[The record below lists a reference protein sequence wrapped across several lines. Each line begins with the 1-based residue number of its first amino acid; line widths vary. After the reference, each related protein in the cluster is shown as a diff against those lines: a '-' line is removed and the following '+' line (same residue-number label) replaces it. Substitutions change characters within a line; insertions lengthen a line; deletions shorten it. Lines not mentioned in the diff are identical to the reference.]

1 MSTLRDVMKLDDERL
16 VRETVRLHGV
26 ERGVL
31 AELLVYLGEV
41 DARRLY
47 AQGPYSSMYA
57 WCHGEL
63 GLSESQTAKR
73 IRVARAA
80 RRFPALLEA
89 IEAGRLHLSAA
100 HALAPVLTEEKH
112 RHLIAQSEGKSRMV
126 QATDF
131 VRDAE
136 AKLRFT
142 RVQMLVAA
150 AAPKPP
156 VPDSVRRLPRP
167 GPKPTP
173 PSPGTEAAPKPAP
186 TPEPLA
192 LAPQTLTER
201 AAKPKPGRVS
211 PLSGETFKVTF
222 TADAELV
229 AKLDEVRDLLSHAEP
244 GADLATVVGRA
255 LDVLKERLLVR
266 KRGAGKKAP
275 EKEAEKKADDIA
287 PKASRHIPAEVRH
300 AVWERDE
307 GCCAFH
313 DQQGRRCG
321 SKRLLEFHH
330 LTPWAKGGEHTVA
343 GIQLRCRAHN
353 LIAAFEDFG
362 QEQVERIIRSNQTRR
377 PSG

>member
-16 VRETVRLHGV
+16 VHETVRLHGV

-89 IEAGRLHLSAA
+89 VEAGRLHLSAA

-112 RHLIAQSEGKSRMV
+112 RHLIAQAEGKSRMEV
-126 QATDF
+126 Q
-131 VRDAE
+131 
-136 AKLRFT
+136 L
-142 RVQMLVAA
+142 LVAA

-186 TPEPLA
+186 TPQPLE

-275 EKEAEKKADDIA
+275 EKEAEKKADDVA

-307 GCCAFH
+307 GCCAFR
-313 DQQGRRCG
+313 DQEGRRCG

-330 LTPWAKGGEHTVA
+330 LTPWAKGGEHTVD
-343 GIQLRCRAHN
+343 GIELRCRCHN
-353 LIAAFEDFG
+353 LVAAFEEFG
-362 QEQVERIIRSNQTRR
+362 QEQVERIIRSNQARR